1 MSFSLLNFFETYLHF
16 CPELRKVVVE
26 ETAAKEALQVAYA
39 STQKDYEDLE
49 RAVMA
54 ACQAVEGEGGSSGS
68 LLASRLRSL
77 GDRVAERLKGE
88 LRLGVQKALG
98 VVSTH
103 YIDNLE
109 QLATGYIIPD
119 GDDDAKVDAIE
130 QADAG
135 AEDAASTL
143 AGLFKGELLPNTADD
158 EDEGECDGEEGDS

>member
-1 MSFSLLNFFETYLHF
+1 MVLPRAVESGGGGDR
-16 CPELRKVVVE
+16 RKEV
-26 ETAAKEALQVAYA
+26 LQVTYA

-77 GDRVAERLKGE
+77 GGRVAERLKGA

-98 VVSTH
+98 MVSTH
-103 YIDNLE
+103 YIVDLE
-109 QLATGYIIPD
+109 QLATSYIVPD

-130 QADAG
+130 QADIG
-135 AEDAASTL
+135 SEDAASAL
-143 AGLFKGELLPNTADD
+143 AGLFEGELLPDATDD
-158 EDEGECDGEEGDS
+158 EDEGGRDGEEGDL